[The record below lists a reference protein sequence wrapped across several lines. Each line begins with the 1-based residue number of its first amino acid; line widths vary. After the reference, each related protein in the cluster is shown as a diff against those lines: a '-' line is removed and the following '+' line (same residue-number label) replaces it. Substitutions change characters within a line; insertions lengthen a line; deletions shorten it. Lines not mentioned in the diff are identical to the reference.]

1 MLSISTPSLRIGFA
15 LALVL
20 YAFVI
25 PTMHAQTAVRI
36 VALGASN
43 TEGWG
48 LSPEHA
54 YPVRLQALLKAKGID
69 ATVVNAGIAGD
80 ATGGMLG
87 RLDSAVPA
95 GTHMVILQPGTND
108 ERMGSV
114 PSVLR
119 TSRRCAASS
128 PPATPSS
135 SSSRTACWT
144 RCRAASCA
152 TTRAFHTHRLRHPGR
167 ALHPPRRARSAGQA
181 VSASSGCAHPPV
193 LAACRFRRAAA
204 RACSAPRPAP
214 RRPSRRRYSPWAH
227 DSRSRRRSASC
238 RSSAGSPAP
247 ASPRSDCRR

>member
-108 ERMGSV
+108 ERMGLGAERAANIEKMRSQLAARNTKLIV
-114 PSVLR
+114 IENSVLDALPR
-119 TSRRCAASS
+119 SELRDDGVHFT
-128 PPATPSS
+128 PPGYAILAERILPD
-135 SSSRTACWT
+135 
-144 RCRAASCA
+144 
-152 TTRAFHTHRLRHPGR
+152 
-167 ALHPPRRARSAGQA
+167 
-181 VSASSGCAHPPV
+181 V
-193 LAACRFRRAAA
+193 LAAL
-204 RACSAPRPAP
+204 
-214 RRPSRRRYSPWAH
+214 
-227 DSRSRRRSASC
+227 
-238 RSSAGSPAP
+238 GKQ
-247 ASPRSDCRR
+247 